1 MARKLFSSLSFAVF
15 LSSLTCISGCGGG
28 GTGNRAT
35 VSGTVKF
42 DGQPIEEG
50 QITFTPTG
58 KTGTIVGGAIKAGAY
73 SIPVEAG
80 PEPGEHKVAVTA
92 SRKTGK
98 QIEAIMP
105 APAGTMID
113 VTEMYV
119 PKKYNAE
126 TTLRFDVKA
135 GDNKDANFDL
145 TK

>member
-1 MARKLFSSLSFAVF
+1 MARKLVSLFGIASCLMSVV
-15 LSSLTCISGCGGG
+15 LISGCGGG
-28 GTGNRAT
+28 GTGNRAP
-35 VSGTVKF
+35 VSGMVKF

-58 KTGTIVGGAIKAGAY
+58 KSGTIVGGAIKAGAY
-73 SIPVEAG
+73 NIPVEAG

-113 VTEMYV
+113 VTEMYI

-135 GDNKDANFDL
+135 GDNKDANFEL